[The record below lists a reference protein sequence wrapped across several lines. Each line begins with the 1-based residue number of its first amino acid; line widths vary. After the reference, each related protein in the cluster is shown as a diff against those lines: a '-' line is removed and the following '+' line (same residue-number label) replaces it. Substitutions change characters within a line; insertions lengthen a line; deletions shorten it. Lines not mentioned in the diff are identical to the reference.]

1 MDYGPDDQADPHLRD
16 VTMSRIMFAAS
27 GDALDVAV
35 RTIGAGVPLSD
46 DVVVAALVQLAGLA
60 DDPAAVLG
68 AATEEMRSAVSRPR
82 PRVDL
87 VLHEGIDAPA
97 VGIRWD
103 RKP

>member
-1 MDYGPDDQADPHLRD
+1 
-16 VTMSRIMFAAS
+16 MSRIIFAAS
-27 GDALDVAV
+27 GEALDVAV
-35 RTIGAGVPLSD
+35 RTIDAGMPLSD

-60 DDPAAVLG
+60 DDPAGVLG

-87 VLHEGIDAPA
+87 VLHEGIDAPV

>member
-1 MDYGPDDQADPHLRD
+1 
-16 VTMSRIMFAAS
+16 MSQIMFAAS
-27 GDALDVAV
+27 GEALEVAI

>member
-16 VTMSRIMFAAS
+16 VPMSQIMFAAS
-27 GDALDVAV
+27 GEALEVAI

-46 DVVVAALVQLAGLA
+46 DVVAAALVQLAGLA

-87 VLHEGIDAPA
+87 VLHEGIDAPV